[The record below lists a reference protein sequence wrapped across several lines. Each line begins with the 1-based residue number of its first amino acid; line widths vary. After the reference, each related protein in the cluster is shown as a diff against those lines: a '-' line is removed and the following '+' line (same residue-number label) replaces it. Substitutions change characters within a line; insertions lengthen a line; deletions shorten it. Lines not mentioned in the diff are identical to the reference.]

1 MIERISMGVL
11 WVIIIAASLV
21 YAIISGSVQGVL
33 NGISDAAASAIQLCI
48 NLCGIFAIWSGIMSM
63 AKQGGILN
71 ALSKALDPIIS
82 KLFKTKDPDARQAI
96 TMNITANVL
105 GMGSAATPAGQR
117 AVKELNKNNKDKSRA
132 SSDTVMLLILNNSAL
147 TLIPTTVLTLRAAA
161 GSQDAAMI
169 IPYAIAASVISTIAA
184 IILGRV
190 FK

>member
-1 MIERISMGVL
+1 MGVL

>member
-184 IILGRV
+184 ILLGRV